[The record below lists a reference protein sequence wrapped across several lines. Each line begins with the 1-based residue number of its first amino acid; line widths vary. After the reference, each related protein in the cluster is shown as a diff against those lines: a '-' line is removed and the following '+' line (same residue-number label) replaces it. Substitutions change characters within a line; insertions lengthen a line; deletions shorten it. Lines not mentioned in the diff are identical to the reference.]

1 MFLSGS
7 LAACGRQTEQSA
19 YHIEY
24 LNKDKNRLVEEPYEP
39 SATDTDGMI
48 KEFLAKLSSDSD
60 NVDYRKP
67 IPNDVEITNYSL
79 DGVLLTLHFDEDY
92 SKMSAV
98 DEVLCRA
105 AVVRTMTQIDGV
117 DCVAFYIGDA
127 PLTDA
132 KGNLVG
138 TMNQDSFIENPGE
151 QINSIQNTTLTL
163 YFSNLDGDYW
173 IGSTLE
179 RQWGTAKFTTYYLSG
194 MLLTVLGASIVSLIT
209 GYSIPVYGANYV
221 NFAMFMAFA
230 LLYPDAQ
237 VLLFFV
243 FPIRMKWLAYI
254 DVFYFFFDI
263 VRYIAAG
270 RWYYSIMPIVA
281 LLNFVIF
288 FWPELTRFW
297 GLERH
302 HSKQATHF
310 HNTVRAQQRQEQ
322 YQQQTQGFRHKCAV
336 CGRTDVTNPELQ
348 FRYCS
353 KCAGYHCFCSDHIFN
368 HVHFT
373 DEQP

>member
-1 MFLSGS
+1 MLYVVIGNVVLGLLSNFSSGNFLSFFSYTLSGLLHGQVWRLITFVLIPES
-7 LAACGRQTEQSA
+7 TSPF
-19 YHIEY
+19 Y
-24 LNKDKNRLVEEPYEP
+24 LL
-39 SATDTDGMI
+39 
-48 KEFLAKLSSDSD
+48 
-60 NVDYRKP
+60 
-67 IPNDVEITNYSL
+67 ITCY
-79 DGVLLTLHFDEDY
+79 
-92 SKMSAV
+92 
-98 DEVLCRA
+98 
-105 AVVRTMTQIDGV
+105 
-117 DCVAFYIGDA
+117 FY
-127 PLTDA
+127 
-132 KGNLVG
+132 
-138 TMNQDSFIENPGE
+138 
-151 QINSIQNTTLTL
+151 
-163 YFSNLDGDYW
+163 YW

-237 VLLFFV
+237 VLLFFI

-263 VRYIAAG
+263 FRYISAG
-270 RWYYSIMPIVA
+270 VGYYAILPVVA

-288 FWPELTRFW
+288 FWPELTRFFK
-297 GLERH
+297 LEH
-302 HSKQATHF
+302 HQSKQATHF
-310 HNTVRAQQRQEQ
+310 HNTVRQQQRQEQ